1 MSDVSPKIDDFDQ
14 SGGARRDPT
23 PLLDGTW
30 GWGREDP
37 QTGQELYNV
46 TSEAR
51 QPMAFVLGGR

>member
-14 SGGARRDPT
+14 SGGARRDPA